1 MIKVFGNG
9 VVRRFSSQV
18 PKVEKCFYK
27 TLGVK
32 KDANTQEIKEAYLQ
46 KARAFHPDKNPEALD
61 YFTQVAKAYEVLSD
75 DHKRAIYDEESITDE
90 EFFTLRIGPLKVNMF
105 TVFMFSLVGCA
116 SYYGYYV
123 VVVKPG

>member
-1 MIKVFGNG
+1 MRCSVMTTSEPSTM
-9 VVRRFSSQV
+9 R
-18 PKVEKCFYK
+18 
-27 TLGVK
+27 
-32 KDANTQEIKEAYLQ
+32 
-46 KARAFHPDKNPEALD
+46 KAS
-61 YFTQVAKAYEVLSD
+61 Y
-75 DHKRAIYDEESITDE
+75 E